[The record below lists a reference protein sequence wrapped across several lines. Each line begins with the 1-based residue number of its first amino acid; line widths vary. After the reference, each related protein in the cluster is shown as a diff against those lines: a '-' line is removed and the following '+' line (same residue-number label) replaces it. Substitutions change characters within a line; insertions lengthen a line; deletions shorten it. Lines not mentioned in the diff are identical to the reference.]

1 MKKHLLSLCV
11 LIFALIF
18 VQTKTQAL
26 TFTELPI
33 KQKTEQWSVEIT
45 EAKNAKELASPKKGE
60 YHVYS
65 MDIKNIGEAAATVD
79 VQLYR
84 NDPDSTTRFSL
95 FGCPNENCVRQEED
109 LINLAKSLND
119 GAPLKFNHFMVA
131 EKASE
136 LEVVIIWTQKG
147 KEGRQLKQTFT
158 FS

>member
-1 MKKHLLSLCV
+1 MKKHFLSLCV

-26 TFTELPI
+26 TFTVLPI

-45 EAKNAKELASPKKGE
+45 KAKNAKELASSKKGE

-95 FGCPNENCVRQEED
+95 FGCPNENCVRQKED
-109 LINLAKSLND
+109 LISLAESLND
-119 GAPLKFNHFMVA
+119 GTPLKFTHFMVA

>member
-11 LIFALIF
+11 LLFALTP

-60 YHVYS
+60 YNVYS
-65 MDIKNIGEAAATVD
+65 MEIKNIGEAAATVD

-84 NDPDSTTRFSL
+84 NDSDSTTRFSL
-95 FGCPNENCVRQEED
+95 FGCPENCVRQKED
-109 LINLAKSLND
+109 LISLAKSLND
-119 GAPLKFNHFMVA
+119 GAPLKFNHFMVS

>member
-11 LIFALIF
+11 LLFALTF

-60 YHVYS
+60 YVYS
-65 MDIKNIGEAAATVD
+65 MEIKNIGEAAATVD

-84 NDPDSTTRFSL
+84 NDFDSTTRFSL
-95 FGCPNENCVRQEED
+95 FGCPENCVRQKED
-109 LINLAKSLND
+109 LISLAKSLND
-119 GAPLKFNHFMVA
+119 GAPLKFNHFMVS

-136 LEVVIIWTQKG
+136 LEVVMIWTQKG